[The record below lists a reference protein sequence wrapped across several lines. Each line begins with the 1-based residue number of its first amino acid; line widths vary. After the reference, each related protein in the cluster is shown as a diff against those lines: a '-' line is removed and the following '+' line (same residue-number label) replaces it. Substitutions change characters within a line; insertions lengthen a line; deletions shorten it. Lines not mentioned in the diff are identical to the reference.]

1 MKRRHFLKTAPVL
14 SLPLL
19 IKGFP
24 VEAMSDNPL
33 LHLLGQQTLMNGRVL
48 VLVQLNGG
56 NDGLN
61 TVIPLDRYA
70 ELTNARSNILIPQAK
85 VLTLNGSTATGL
97 HPAMTEMQAL
107 YNTGK
112 MNIVQGVSY
121 PNPNFSHFRATDIWL
136 TGAAS
141 SQYLTTGWLGRTLD
155 QQFPDY
161 PAAFPN
167 TTMPDP
173 LAIQIGSQ
181 ASTMTQTSETN
192 AAFTVTDPSS
202 FYNFVNPPT
211 STTDTTPY
219 GTELFFLRQKQQQT
233 NLYAGVIKAANTAGN
248 NLATYPANNALANQL
263 KIVARLIKGG
273 LKTPIYIVNHP
284 NSFDTHNNQTDAT
297 DHTIGVH
304 ANALGLLSKAIGA
317 FQQDLTLMNIQ
328 DKVTGMTFT
337 EFGRR
342 IKSNGSTGT
351 DHGTS
356 IPMFFFGAKL
366 NAALTG
372 TSPILP
378 ANAGVNDQIPMQYDF
393 RSVYYTVLRDWFQ
406 LTDADLSSVMFQTYS
421 TLPIFSQ
428 SILPVNIVSFTGDWK
443 NAKVSLKWTT
453 DKEQNID
460 SYEVQ
465 RSEDGISFG
474 KKGTVASV
482 NAATTHDY
490 TFSDTDLQ
498 QSYYYY
504 RIKVIEKSGST
515 KYSAVLLLKDAQVVK
530 GVRVKILPN
539 PIDNWFTASFQDK
552 VSGTITV
559 RMLELSGKEVW
570 KGEQHANDVYNLTF
584 TINKQVMPGVYVI
597 QVRDGSGYESS
608 SKVLLR

>member
-24 VEAMSDNPL
+24 VEAMSQNPL

-61 TVIPLDRYA
+61 TVISLDRYA
-70 ELTNARSNILIPQAK
+70 ELTNARSNILLPQPK
-85 VLTLNGSTATGL
+85 VLTLNNSITTGL

-107 YNTGK
+107 YNAGM

-141 SQYLTTGWLGRTLD
+141 NQYLTTGWLGRTLD

-161 PAAFPN
+161 PGAFPN
-167 TTMPDP
+167 ASMPDP

-211 STTDTTPY
+211 ANTDATPY
-219 GTELFFLRQKQQQT
+219 GTELYFLRQKQQQT
-233 NLYAGVIKAANTAGN
+233 NAYAGVIKAANTAGA
-248 NLATYPANNALANQL
+248 NLATYPANNSLANQL

-273 LKTPIYIVNHP
+273 LKTPLYIVNHP
-284 NSFDTHNNQTDAT
+284 NSFDTHTNQTDAT

-317 FQQDLTLMNIQ
+317 FQQDLGLLNIK

-342 IKSNGSTGT
+342 IKSNASVGT
-351 DHGTS
+351 DHGTA

-372 TSPILP
+372 ASPVLP

-393 RSVYYTVLRDWFQ
+393 RAVYYTVLKDWFQ
-406 LTDADLSSVMFQTYS
+406 LTDADLGTVMFQTYS

-428 SILPVNIVSFTGDWK
+428 SVLPVNILSFTGDWK
-443 NAKVSLKWTT
+443 NARVSLQWTT
-453 DKEQNID
+453 DKEVNID
-460 SYEVQ
+460 SYEIQ
-465 RSEDGISFG
+465 RSEDGISFS
-474 KKGTVASV
+474 KKGTVTALNV
-482 NAATTHDY
+482 NSKHDY
-490 TFSDTDLQ
+490 TFYDNSLQ
-498 QSYYYY
+498 QSFYYY
-504 RIKVIEKSGST
+504 RIKVVEKSGTT
-515 KYSAVLLLKDAQVVK
+515 KYSSVLLLKDAQVVK

-539 PIDNWFTASFQDK
+539 PIDNWFTTSFQDK
-552 VSGTITV
+552 VTGNISV
-559 RMLELSGKEVW
+559 RMLDLSGKEVW
-570 KGEQHANDVYNLTF
+570 KGEQQANDVYNLTF
-584 TINKQVMPGVYVI
+584 TIDKHVMPGVYVI
-597 QVRDGSGYESS
+597 QVRDKEYEAST
-608 SKVLLR
+608 KVLLR